1 MAPSPQRS
9 YAATAAVA
17 WISGGLAYLTLEAV
31 AAEAFRPTYSYAHNF
46 ISDLGVPS
54 GSDSPLAW
62 LMNTA
67 FCVQG
72 TFFLVGA
79 ILTVRAFDTRKARLF
94 LTLAAANAAGNILIA
109 IFHSGPAAQ
118 ADGTARV
125 HAIGALLAIVGGN
138 AAILAG
144 SSFISEPAWY
154 RRVSAGLGV
163 LGLLSFIVFVI
174 ELRTAA
180 VHLLPAAVWERCS
193 VYPITAWQ
201 IFTAAW
207 LLSRVFSP
215 RPILSRARARRA

>member
-1 MAPSPQRS
+1 MAPSRRRA
-9 YAATAAVA
+9 YAVSAAVA
-17 WISGGLAYLTLEAV
+17 WISGGLAYLILEAV
-31 AAEAFRPTYSYAHNF
+31 AAEAFRPHYSYTHNF
-46 ISDLGVPS
+46 ISDLGAIS
-54 GSDSPLAW
+54 FESPLAW

-72 TFFLVGA
+72 TFFLAGA
-79 ILTVRAFDTRKARLF
+79 ILSVRAFETRKAWLF
-94 LTLAAANAAGNILIA
+94 LTLAAANAVGNILIA
-109 IFHSGPAAQ
+109 VFHSG
-118 ADGTARV
+118 T
-125 HAIGALLAIVGGN
+125 GALLAIVGGN

-144 SSFISEPAWY
+144 SSVISGPAWY

-163 LGLLSFIVFVI
+163 MGLLSFVMFMI

-180 VHLLPAAVWERCS
+180 VHLVPPAVWERCS

-207 LLSRVFSP
+207 LLIR